1 LSLYGDIGEK
11 IILQNLPNFGI
22 LGQKRQRSAG
32 PKYYLPVL

>member
-22 LGQKRQRSAG
+22 LGQKRQRLAD
-32 PKYYLPVL
+32 PKYQNL